1 MSIISNLS
9 GDGCNTQ
16 EKWKKKGY
24 EKNLGGKLGAL
35 WEMWRIDI
43 LVVSASQDAGGY
55 VISRQK

>member
-1 MSIISNLS
+1 MKN
-9 GDGCNTQ
+9 
-16 EKWKKKGY
+16 KGH

-55 VISRQK
+55 AISRQK